1 MITSFGMQD
10 VICRKFVPEGRTI
23 NREFC
28 CQVRESLLKRISIVQ
43 PHFREHCCFCTTVP
57 PPHCITRLKCCLA
70 NRGVM
75 ESSHPPHSPDLYQLA
90 FCTALSENCSERKT
104 ISGPR
109 GHQEECNRRI
119 NCSFSGRH
127 WWLFIIILKW
137 SKNCCVVKAD
147 CFGGKQNIII
157 HMCYISILIDRVLEI
172 YCWT

>member
-10 VICRKFVPEGRTI
+10 VIYRKFVPEGKTV

-28 CQVRESLLKRISIVQ
+28 CQVLERLLKRISIVL
-43 PHFREHCCFCTTVP
+43 PHFREHCCFCTTVS
-57 PPHCITRLKCCLA
+57 PPHCVTRLKCCLA

-90 FCTALSENCSERKT
+90 FYTAVSEYCSGRKT

-119 NCSFSGRH
+119 NCRFSGR
-127 WWLFIIILKW
+127 L
-137 SKNCCVVKAD
+137 
-147 CFGGKQNIII
+147 
-157 HMCYISILIDRVLEI
+157 
-172 YCWT
+172 